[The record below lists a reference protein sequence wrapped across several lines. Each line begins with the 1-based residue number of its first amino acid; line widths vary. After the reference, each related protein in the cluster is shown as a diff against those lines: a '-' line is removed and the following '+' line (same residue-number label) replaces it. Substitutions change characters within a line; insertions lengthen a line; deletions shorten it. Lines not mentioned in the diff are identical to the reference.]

1 MTPVALNYGPIPR
14 LEEALDNAKKT
25 NQWFEAI
32 VLMTIQLER
41 HGFFEVRDYLESCE
55 VDSRLIEG
63 LIERK
68 SLQQIARYLLILKK
82 IDKSEFNTIDR
93 IRKERN
99 EYIHRKGKDYG
110 YLIGTKATKT
120 YEPLVREA
128 LRILKEKLNAVRGYA
143 TPG

>member
-1 MTPVALNYGPIPR
+1 VLFRSISYGPIPR

-25 NQWFEAI
+25 NDWFEAI
-32 VLMTIQLER
+32 VLIAIQLER
-41 HGFFEVRDYLESCE
+41 HGFFELRDYLESCK
-55 VDSRLIEG
+55 VDSRLIKD

-68 SLQQIARYLLILKK
+68 SLQQIAGYLLILKR

-99 EYIHRKGKDYG
+99 KYLHRKGKNYD

-128 LRILKEKLNAVRGYA
+128 LRILEEKLNVVRAYA